1 MSKIFDSHSHYNDDA
16 FKDDIDRVLNNIR
29 DRGVGTVVNV
39 GADIKFCRIAKEQA
53 EKYDF
58 MYFTRGI
65 HPESAD
71 EAQNDEIIAE
81 IEQMLSHPKAVAVGE
96 AGLDYHYDDRRSDRV
111 QKYAFIKQIELS
123 NKTGKPLIIHTRD
136 AMEPTLQILKEHRPH
151 SRVIH
156 CYSGSRESCKQLV
169 KMGFY
174 IGFTGV
180 VTFKNARRAIESLQ
194 VVPRDRL
201 LIETDCPYMA
211 PVPHRGK
218 RCDSSM
224 LHFTAE
230 KIGEVL
236 GLSKDKVIAITEEN
250 AKRFFNIK

>member
-1 MSKIFDSHSHYNDDA
+1 MSKIFDSHSHYNDNA
-16 FKDDIDRVLNNIR
+16 FNDDVDNVIAGIQR
-29 DRGVGTVVNV
+29 RGVGTVVNV
-39 GADIKFCRIAKEQA
+39 GADIHFCRKAKEQA

-58 MYFTRGI
+58 MYFSRGI

-71 EAQNDEIIAE
+71 EAKSDEIMAE
-81 IEQMLSHPKAVAVGE
+81 IERLLSHPKAVAVGE
-96 AGLDYHYDDRRSDRV
+96 AGLDYHYDDRHSDDV
-111 QKYAFIKQIELS
+111 QKYAFIKQIELA

-136 AMEPTLQILKEHRPH
+136 AMEPTLQILQQHKPH

-211 PVPHRGK
+211 PVPHRGE

-224 LHFTAE
+224 LHFTAQ

-236 GLSKDKVIAITEEN
+236 GLSKEEVITITEEN
-250 AKRFFNIK
+250 AKRFYNLK